1 MIERQFQNKKRNSR
15 NRNRKLILLIVITKL
30 WDDDTNERV
39 RLLIRQYDGYMIH
52 KITVEGDYK
61 IIERKVK
68 SYSKSIGLQ
77 ISSGDVLVYI

>member
-1 MIERQFQNKKRNSR
+1 MIERQFQNKRRNTK

-30 WDDDTNERV
+30 ADDDINKRV

-52 KITVEGDYK
+52 RITVNGDHK
-61 IIERKVK
+61 RSERKVK

-77 ISSGDVLVYI
+77 ISSGVVLVYI